1 MLKSGVFLLYNQN
14 VMETTEIVKGILLI
28 IGGLAAFLVGMNLLQ
43 QATEKLATGSLKKL
57 FSKTSKNPFFGL
69 GIGTLATMI
78 MQSSG
83 ATTVM
88 VVGFVNAGA
97 MSLAQATAYIMGA
110 NIGTTITAQI
120 VALGD
125 LPISQV
131 MIALTMLGVI
141 LQQIFSKRKEKV
153 ADAGSLII
161 GLGLLFL
168 GLEIMTTHMKSLI
181 SGLPV
186 IQDFLTSVSNPFL
199 LLLIGIVATAA
210 VQSSSAITS
219 IVIALTMAGATIGN
233 GGNSVLFLILG
244 TNIGSTST
252 ALLSAIGSTVNG
264 KRAAVIHLLFNFFGS
279 MVFFILLVCLPKFNE
294 YTFANWFSES
304 PQEQIAM
311 FHTFFNVICTLL
323 FMPFIKIFVKLA
335 TLIVP
340 EKKQESNNVDEII
353 DERFLTNSG
362 VAFSQ
367 SINYYHRISGLAFKD
382 LDLAIDSFLKKDT
395 EKKKDIDAIQD
406 EVLRMS
412 RKLNEYIVKIQ
423 SLGVSEAMNTRLS
436 KMQLDIADIIRLTE
450 VADNITGYTNHAVVD
465 NLTFS
470 PVVEKQLK
478 DMQILLD
485 RQFHNAESIV
495 EKPSLFLLLQSQKL
509 ENEIDDQRTLMIKQ
523 HMERLSKGECKPQ
536 NSNVFVNLV
545 GNLERCG
552 DHFNFICERSCST
565 LSKQTSAHA

>member
-1 MLKSGVFLLYNQN
+1 
-14 VMETTEIVKGILLI
+14 MEITEIVKCVLLI
-28 IGGLAAFLVGMNLLQ
+28 VGGLAAFLVGMNLLQ

-97 MSLAQATAYIMGA
+97 MTLAQATSYIMGA

-141 LQQIFSKRKEKV
+141 LQQFFSKKKEKIGEI
-153 ADAGSLII
+153 GSLII

-168 GLEIMTTHMKSLI
+168 GLDVMTSYMKTLI
-181 SGLPV
+181 SGIPE
-186 IQDFLTSVSNPFL
+186 IQNFLTSVSNPFV
-199 LLLIGIVATAA
+199 LLLIGIFATAM

-219 IVIALTMAGATIGN
+219 IVIALTMAGATVGN
-233 GGNSVLFLILG
+233 GGNAVLFLILG

-279 MVFFILLVCLPKFNE
+279 LLFFILLICVPQFNDV
-294 YTFANWFSES
+294 TFAKWFKDS

-311 FHTFFNVICTLL
+311 FHTFFNIACTVI
-323 FMPFIKIFVKLA
+323 FFPFIKVFVKLA
-335 TLIVP
+335 SLIVP
-340 EKKQESNNVDEII
+340 EKKSESNNVDELI
-353 DERFLTNSG
+353 DERFLKNTG

-367 SINYYHRISGLAFKD
+367 AILYYHQITSIAFKD
-382 LDLAIDSFLKKDT
+382 LNLALDAFFKKDT
-395 EKKKDIDAIQD
+395 EKKKEIDAIQD

-412 RKLNEYIVKIQ
+412 RRLTEYIVKIQ
-423 SLGVSEAMNTRLS
+423 SLGVSEDINSRLS
-436 KMQLDIADIIRLTE
+436 KMQLDVADIIRLTE
-450 VADNITGYTNHAVVD
+450 VADNITGYTLHEVND
-465 NLTFS
+465 NLSFS
-470 PVVEKQLK
+470 SVVAGQLEKMK
-478 DMQILLD
+478 ELLAK
-485 RQFHNAESIV
+485 QFENAEKIV
-495 EKPSLFLLLQSQKL
+495 EKPTLYLLLESQKV

-523 HMERLSKGECKPQ
+523 HMDRLSKGECKPQ

-552 DHFNFICERSCST
+552 DHLNFICERSCST
-565 LSKQTSAHA
+565 LSKQISAHA

>member
-1 MLKSGVFLLYNQN
+1 MQLACFVFYNGK
-14 VMETTEIVKGILLI
+14 VMTTTEIVKGVLLI
-28 IGGLAAFLVGMNLLQ
+28 VGGLAAFLVGMNLLQ

-97 MSLAQATAYIMGA
+97 MTLAQATSYIMGA

-131 MIALTMLGVI
+131 MIALTMLGVV
-141 LQQIFSKRKEKV
+141 LQQFFAKKKEKV
-153 ADAGSLII
+153 GDIGSMII

-168 GLEIMTTHMKSLI
+168 GLEVMTNHMKSLI
-181 SGLPV
+181 NGIPQ
-186 IQDFLTSVSNPFL
+186 IQNFLTAVNNPFL
-199 LLLIGIVATAA
+199 LLLIGIVSTAL

-219 IVIALTMAGATIGN
+219 IVIALTMAGATVGN

-264 KRAAVIHLLFNFFGS
+264 KRSAVIHLLFNFFGS
-279 MVFFILLVCLPKFNE
+279 LLFFILLMCVPQFNDV
-294 YTFANWFSES
+294 TFAKWFKDS

-311 FHTFFNVICTLL
+311 FHTFFNLACTIV
-323 FMPFIKIFVKLA
+323 FFPFIKVFVKLA
-335 TLIVP
+335 TWIVP
-340 EKKQESNNVDEII
+340 EKKSESSNVDELI
-353 DERFLTNSG
+353 DERFLKNTAI
-362 VAFSQ
+362 AFAQ
-367 SINYYHRISGLAFKD
+367 SIRYYHEITKIAFQD
-382 LDLAIDSFLKKDT
+382 LNLAIDAFFEKNV
-395 EKKKDIDAIQD
+395 EKKKEIDAIQD

-412 RKLNEYIVKIQ
+412 RKLTEYIVKIQ
-423 SLGVSEAMNTRLS
+423 SLGVSEDINSRLS
-436 KMQLDIADIIRLTE
+436 KMQLDVADVIRLTE
-450 VADNITGYTNHAVVD
+450 VADNITGYTMHEVNNGLVFSNVVFGQ
-465 NLTFS
+465 LAKMK
-470 PVVEKQLK
+470 ELLAKQF
-478 DMQILLD
+478 D
-485 RQFHNAESIV
+485 NAEKIV
-495 EKPSLFLLLQSQKL
+495 EKPTLYLLLESQKI

-523 HMERLSKGECKPQ
+523 HMDRLSKGECKPQ

-552 DHFNFICERSCST
+552 DHLNFICERSCST
-565 LSKQTSAHA
+565 LSKQASAHA

>member
-1 MLKSGVFLLYNQN
+1 MQLACFVFYNGK
-14 VMETTEIVKGILLI
+14 VMTTTEIVKGVLLI
-28 IGGLAAFLVGMNLLQ
+28 VGGLAAFLVGMNLLQ

-97 MSLAQATAYIMGA
+97 MTLAQATSYIMGA

-131 MIALTMLGVI
+131 MIALTMLGVV
-141 LQQIFSKRKEKV
+141 LQQFFVKKKEKV
-153 ADAGSLII
+153 GDIGSMII

-168 GLEIMTTHMKSLI
+168 GLEVMTNHMKSLI
-181 SGLPV
+181 NGIPQ
-186 IQDFLTSVSNPFL
+186 IQNFLTAVNNPFL
-199 LLLIGIVATAA
+199 LLLIGIVSTAL

-219 IVIALTMAGATIGN
+219 IVIALTMAGATVGN

-264 KRAAVIHLLFNFFGS
+264 KRSAVIHLLFNFFGS
-279 MVFFILLVCLPKFNE
+279 LLFFILLMCVPQFNDV
-294 YTFANWFSES
+294 TFAKWFKDS

-311 FHTFFNVICTLL
+311 FPTFFNLACTIV
-323 FMPFIKIFVKLA
+323 FFPFIKVFVKLA
-335 TLIVP
+335 TWIVP
-340 EKKQESNNVDEII
+340 EKKSESSNVDELI
-353 DERFLTNSG
+353 DERFLKNTAI
-362 VAFSQ
+362 AFAQ
-367 SINYYHRISGLAFKD
+367 SIRYYHEITKIAFQD
-382 LDLAIDSFLKKDT
+382 LNLAIDAFFEKNV
-395 EKKKDIDAIQD
+395 EKKKEIDAIQD

-412 RKLNEYIVKIQ
+412 RKLTEYIVKIQ
-423 SLGVSEAMNTRLS
+423 SLGVSEDINSRLS
-436 KMQLDIADIIRLTE
+436 KMQLDVADVIRLTE
-450 VADNITGYTNHAVVD
+450 VADNITGYTMHEVNDGLVFSNVVFGQ
-465 NLTFS
+465 LAKMK
-470 PVVEKQLK
+470 ELLAKQF
-478 DMQILLD
+478 D
-485 RQFHNAESIV
+485 NAEKIV
-495 EKPSLFLLLQSQKL
+495 EKPTLYLLLESQKI

-523 HMERLSKGECKPQ
+523 HMDRLSKGECKPQ

-552 DHFNFICERSCST
+552 DHLNFICERSCST
-565 LSKQTSAHA
+565 LSKQASAHA

>member
-1 MLKSGVFLLYNQN
+1 MNTLD
-14 VMETTEIVKGILLI
+14 TIEIVKDALLI
-28 IGGLAAFLVGMNLLQ
+28 VGGLAAFLVGMNLLQ
-43 QATEKLATGSLKKL
+43 QATEKLATGGLKKL

-97 MSLAQATAYIMGA
+97 MSLAQATSYIMGA

-125 LPISQV
+125 LPVSQA
-131 MIALTMLGVI
+131 MIALTMVGVI
-141 LQQIFSKRKEKV
+141 LQQIFAKKKEKV
-153 ADAGSLII
+153 ADIGSLIV

-168 GLEIMTTHMKSLI
+168 GLNVMTSYMKTLI
-181 SGLPV
+181 QGIPA
-186 IQDFLTSVSNPFL
+186 IQDFLTTVSNPFL
-199 LLLIGIVATAA
+199 LLLIGIVTTAA

-219 IVIALTMAGATIGN
+219 IVIALTMAGATIGG
-233 GGNSVLFLILG
+233 GGNAVLYLILG

-252 ALLSAIGSTVNG
+252 ALLSSIGSTVNG

-279 MVFFILLVCLPKFNE
+279 ILFFIVLMCVPQFNDI
-294 YTFANWFSES
+294 TFGSWFKDS

-311 FHTFFNVICTLL
+311 FHTFFNVVCTIL
-323 FMPFIKIFVKLA
+323 FFPFIKLFVKLA
-335 TLIVP
+335 TLMVP
-340 EKKQESNNVDEII
+340 EKKEEANNVDELI
-353 DERFLTNSG
+353 DERFLKNT
-362 VAFSQ
+362 AIAYSQ
-367 SINYYHRISGLAFKD
+367 SILYYHRISSIAFKD
-382 LDLAIDSFLKKDT
+382 LNLAIDSFIKKDT
-395 EKKKDIDAIQD
+395 EKKKEIDNTEE

-423 SLGVSEAMNTRLS
+423 SLGVSEEINTRLS

-450 VADNITGYTNHAVVD
+450 VADNITGYTNHVVAD

-470 PVVEKQLK
+470 SVVTEQLK
-478 DMQILLD
+478 HMQLLLD
-485 RQFHNAESIV
+485 KQFRNAESIV
-495 EKPSLFLLLQSQKL
+495 EKPTMFLLLESQKI
-509 ENEIDDQRTLMIKQ
+509 ENEIDDQRTMMIKQ
-523 HMERLSKGECKPQ
+523 HMDRLSKGECKPQ
-536 NSNVFVNLV
+536 NSNIFVNLV

>member
-1 MLKSGVFLLYNQN
+1 MTN
-14 VMETTEIVKGILLI
+14 TEIVKNVLLI
-28 IGGLAAFLVGMNLLQ
+28 VGGLAAFLVGMELLQ

-97 MSLAQATAYIMGA
+97 MSLAQATSYIMGA

-131 MIALTMLGVI
+131 MIALTMIGVI
-141 LQQIFSKRKEKV
+141 LQQIFAKKKEKI
-153 ADAGSLII
+153 ADVGSLII

-168 GLEIMTTHMKSLI
+168 GLEIMTSYMKSLI
-181 SGLPV
+181 NGIPQ
-186 IQDFLTSVSNPFL
+186 IQEFLTSVSNPFL
-199 LLLIGIVATAA
+199 LLLIGILTTAA

-219 IVIALTMAGATIGN
+219 IVIALTMAGATIGG
-233 GGNSVLFLILG
+233 GGNAVLFLILG

-252 ALLSAIGSTVNG
+252 ALLSSIGSTVNG

-279 MVFFILLVCLPKFNE
+279 ILFFIVLMCVPKFNDM
-294 YTFANWFSES
+294 TFAKWFKDS

-311 FHTFFNVICTLL
+311 FHTFFNVICTII
-323 FMPFIKIFVKLA
+323 FFPFIKVFVKLA

-340 EKKQESNNVDEII
+340 EKKDESNNVDEII
-353 DERFLTNSG
+353 DERFLKNT
-362 VAFSQ
+362 AIAYSQ
-367 SINYYHRISGLAFKD
+367 SLLYYHRISSIAFKD
-382 LDLAIDSFLKKDT
+382 LNYAIDAFINKDT
-395 EKKKDIDAIQD
+395 SKKKEIDAIEE

-412 RKLNEYIVKIQ
+412 RKLNEYIVKII
-423 SLGVSEAMNTRLS
+423 SLGVTEDINTRLS

-450 VADNITGYTNHAVVD
+450 VADNITGYTNHVVND
-465 NLTFS
+465 NLEFS
-470 PVVEKQLK
+470 DVVNQQLRH
-478 DMQILLD
+478 MQLLLD
-485 RQFHNAESIV
+485 KQFKNTECIV
-495 EKPSLFLLLQSQKL
+495 EKPTMFLLLEAQKI

-523 HMERLSKGECKPQ
+523 HMDRLSKGECKPQ
-536 NSNVFVNLV
+536 NSNIFVNLV

-565 LSKQTSAHA
+565 ISKQTSAHA